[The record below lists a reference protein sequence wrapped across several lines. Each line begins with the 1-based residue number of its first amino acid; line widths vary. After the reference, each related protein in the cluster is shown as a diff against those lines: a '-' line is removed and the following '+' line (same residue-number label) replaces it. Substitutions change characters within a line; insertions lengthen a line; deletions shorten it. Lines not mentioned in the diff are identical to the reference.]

1 MKIRVC
7 FILFL
12 LLVCLGHRYCR
23 AQETV
28 ASAAGGSEDLARQ
41 LRIYKDALLHGSNE
55 QSRIDAAVE
64 LLRRSDRQ
72 SRAVLLEVLASRENP
87 PARQAV
93 CGGLS
98 KSRVWAQPL
107 RSRKD
112 FLEPLLGMLIDEQ
125 GLDAELAA
133 KALMIFEYREV
144 SGRLKKLVRSNEIDR
159 RVRLNVIYA
168 LKLRTD
174 KKAISELV
182 NLLDD
187 SDKEVAEAAKEAL
200 PYWIS
205 VDADRRKI
213 LQDLERKS
221 TNEIIRDR
229 MRFQEEQIRRLE
241 KERDTYLAL
250 YVSALDKEYESAD
263 EPVRGAMLVEKL
275 GGEFARIKLWALGK
289 ILSYSGEMPEDF
301 RDQIIGMVSDED
313 RRVRLETARVL
324 TRMAKLNPAESLL
337 GQFKVESYD
346 DVRLAIFE
354 ALGEACY
361 YAFSAGSEIDIGT
374 QIRDETLKLAGAYLD
389 DENSEIAKKGAE
401 VIRKLLELNGQGKVK
416 AEEYLGK
423 VKARYERAVGSNGVL
438 RSELLYVMARLC
450 GQGSSRALAGKLFE
464 KAFVAGLGV
473 SDDAAVREA
482 SVAGLSNIDKVAA
495 FSVFKNRG
503 LIDDSSIAV
512 RKAVMELAGEVGEGD
527 ELEWLVKRL
536 GANGESDSA
545 WKGVAGI
552 LGRSRAA
559 VVFEWSQKLGDA
571 GNDKFVTA
579 LLEMAENKAVSEKKD
594 DVLGSVRG
602 KLVELYEGKGD
613 NEHVIVYCRKL
624 LEAGGDG
631 QDAESIGLKL
641 FSAYLFNGNA
651 AEAGKMVSARLA
663 EKKDLDGGDVFVVR
677 IEGYVNSQ
685 EAAIEAKAGLVGVL
699 AGIKTAGEVESKWSQ
714 LVKGWQEKVGAK
726 EEEPADAKVE

>member
-1 MKIRVC
+1 
-7 FILFL
+7 
-12 LLVCLGHRYCR
+12 LVCLGQTVCR

-41 LRIYKDALLHGSNE
+41 LRIYKDALLRGSNE

-64 LLRRSDRQ
+64 LLRRPDPH

-107 RSRKD
+107 RNRKD

-133 KALMIFEYREV
+133 KALMIFEYRQV
-144 SGRLKKLVRSNEIDR
+144 SERLKKLVRSNEIDR

-187 SDKEVAEAAKEAL
+187 ADKEVAEAAKEAL
-200 PYWIS
+200 PYWIP
-205 VDADRRKI
+205 VDADRRMI
-213 LQDLERKS
+213 LRDLERKS

-289 ILSYSGEMPEDF
+289 ILSYSGEMPQDF
-301 RDQIIGMVSDED
+301 RDRIIGLISDQD

-324 TRMAKLNPAESLL
+324 SRMAKLNPAESLL
-337 GQFKVESYD
+337 EQFKAESYD

-361 YAFSAGSEIDIGT
+361 YAFSAGSEIDVGT
-374 QIRDETLKLAGAYLD
+374 EIRDETLKLAAAYLD
-389 DENSEIAKKGAE
+389 DENSEKAKKGAE
-401 VIRKLLELNGQGKVK
+401 VIRKLLELNGQGKAK
-416 AEEYLGK
+416 ANEYLRK
-423 VKARYERAVGSNGVL
+423 VMARYERAVADNSAL
-438 RSELLYVMARLC
+438 RTELLHVMARLC
-450 GQGSSRALAGKLFE
+450 AQGGSRVLAGKLFE
-464 KAFVAGLGV
+464 KAFLAGLGV
-473 SDDAAVREA
+473 PDDPAVREA
-482 SVAGLSNIDKVAA
+482 SVAGLSNIDKLAA
-495 FSVFKNRG
+495 FALFKNRRM
-503 LIDDSSIAV
+503 IDDSSITV
-512 RKAVMELAGEVGEGD
+512 KNAVMDLAAQVGKEED
-527 ELEWLVKRL
+527 LQWLVKRL
-536 GANGESDSA
+536 GANNGQGDSA
-545 WKGVAGI
+545 WKGMAGI
-552 LGRSRAA
+552 LGRSTAA
-559 VVFEWSQKLGDA
+559 VVFEWSQKLGDE
-571 GNDKFVTA
+571 GSDKRLTA
-579 LLEMAENKAVSEKKD
+579 LLQMAENKAVTEKKD
-594 DVLGSVRG
+594 DVLESVRA
-602 KLVELYEGKGD
+602 KLLEFYERKGD
-613 NEHVIVYCRKL
+613 NENVIVYCRKL
-624 LEAGGDG
+624 LETPGDR
-631 QDAESIGLKL
+631 QDTGSIELKL
-641 FSAYLFNGNA
+641 FSAYLSNA
-651 AEAGKMVSARLA
+651 NAPEAGTIISARLA
-663 EKKDLDGGDVFVVR
+663 EKKDLDSADLFVVR
-677 IEGYVNSQ
+677 IEEYLNSQ
-685 EAAIEAKAGLVGVL
+685 QALAEAKAELVAVL
-699 AGIKTAGEVESKWSQ
+699 AGIKTTDQAQPMWSQ
-714 LVKGWQEKVGAK
+714 LVKAWQQKVQPK
-726 EEEPADAKVE
+726 EQPPTKPGL